1 MAYSDESFVDESHS
15 NNSHFSCVSHVY
27 EYGNYVY
34 KYNNTKPMI
43 YLSGPYSTIYDN
55 FKNIQ
60 HSRDENVQLA
70 KNIFKNI
77 ISTGYWEAFCPH
89 THSNEMEVLAPNVSY
104 YDWLHQNIKFLSIC
118 DAILVWKY
126 DQNYSYGTLY
136 ELIWALMARKN
147 VYCMPKFDTYPLPS
161 DMPSNIDINV
171 VICKNAEE
179 KIFGNDKYKWYNFNE
194 LKFEKSMFDKVLENI
209 CEDINMCKIPNPYL
223 FASDDNYVKP
233 FSAYELKE
241 LCY

>member
-1 MAYSDESFVDESHS
+1 MAYSDESFFDESHS
-15 NNSHFSCVSHVY
+15 DNSHFSCF
-27 EYGNYVY
+27 NYVY
-34 KYNNTKPMI
+34 KCGCNTKPMI

-70 KNIFKNI
+70 KNIFKNV
-77 ISTGYWEAFCPH
+77 ISTGCWEAFCPH
-89 THSNEMEVLAPNVSY
+89 THSNEMEVLVPNVSY
-104 YDWLHQNIKFLSIC
+104 NDWLHQNIKFLSIC

-136 ELIWALMARKN
+136 ELIWALMAGKY
-147 VYCMPKFDTYPLPS
+147 VYTMPNFDTYPLPS
-161 DMPSNIDINV
+161 DIPSNIDINV
-171 VICKNAEE
+171 VTCKNENE
-179 KIFGNDKYKWYNFNE
+179 KILGNNKYKWYNFNE

-209 CEDINMCKIPNPYL
+209 IWDINMCKIPNPRL
-223 FASDDNYVKP
+223 FTSYDNYVKP

>member
-1 MAYSDESFVDESHS
+1 MAYSDESFFDESHS
-15 NNSHFSCVSHVY
+15 DNSHFSCV
-27 EYGNYVY
+27 NYVY
-34 KYNNTKPMI
+34 KCGNNTKYGNNTKPMI

-55 FKNIQ
+55 LKNIQ

-104 YDWLHQNIKFLSIC
+104 NDWLHQNIKFLSIC

-126 DQNYSYGTLY
+126 DQDYSYGTLY
-136 ELIWALMARKN
+136 ELIWALMAGKN
-147 VYCMPKFDTYPLPS
+147 VYALPDFETYPLPS
-161 DMPSNIDINV
+161 DIPSNIDINV
-171 VICKNAEE
+171 VTCKNENE
-179 KIFGNDKYKWYNFNE
+179 KILGNDKYKWYNFNE
-194 LKFEKSMFDKVLENI
+194 LKFEKSMFDKVYSRILF
-209 CEDINMCKIPNPYL
+209 DINACKIPNPNL
-223 FASDDNYVKP
+223 FMSHDRYVKP
-233 FSAYELKE
+233 YGACELKE